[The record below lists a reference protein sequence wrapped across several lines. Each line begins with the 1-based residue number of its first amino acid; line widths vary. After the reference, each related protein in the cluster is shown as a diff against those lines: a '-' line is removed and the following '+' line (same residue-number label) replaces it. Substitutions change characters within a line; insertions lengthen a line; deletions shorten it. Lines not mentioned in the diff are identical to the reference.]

1 MFSVLLR
8 YMTKF
13 SDPLAPAFHALADPT
28 RRAVLA
34 RLASGP
40 ATVSDLATP
49 FGMALPS
56 FVQHLRI
63 LEASGL
69 IASAKQG
76 RSRTCRIEPAMVGRV
91 EGWLGEQR
99 RIWAA
104 RTDRLQAFLESGA
117 DLDDGPKMK
126 G

>member
-1 MFSVLLR
+1 
-8 YMTKF
+8 MTNY

-34 RLASGP
+34 RLALGP
-40 ATVSDLATP
+40 STVSNLATP

-56 FVQHLRI
+56 FLQHLRI

-69 IASAKQG
+69 IASEKQG
-76 RSRTCRIEPAMVGRV
+76 RSRFCRIEPAMITRV
-91 EGWLGEQR
+91 EGWLTEQR
-99 RIWAA
+99 RIWEA

-117 DLDDGPKMK
+117 DLHDDPKMK